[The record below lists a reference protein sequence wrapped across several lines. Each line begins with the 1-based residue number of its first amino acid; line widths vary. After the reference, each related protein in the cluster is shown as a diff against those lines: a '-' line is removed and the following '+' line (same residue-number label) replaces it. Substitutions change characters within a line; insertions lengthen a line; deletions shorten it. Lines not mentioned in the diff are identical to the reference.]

1 MKLEKLVVLAVS
13 CFVMGIAGCG
23 RGGAQ
28 QARPAQPSVQPAVA
42 LKKAPDTP
50 IENKKEELG
59 GKTWDP
65 AWDAVV
71 EKDLPPSLL
80 GAQAARAVRGYCP
93 RFAQLG
99 EADKRA
105 FWAYTFQALAGA
117 EAGLD
122 PLANVHHLDAAV
134 NTTDEVTG
142 RPSRQQGLLQLKYE
156 DDQRY
161 GCDFD
166 WQHDKRLPIKDPGRT
181 ILQPERNL
189 SCGIKIMENQIVGQG
204 KPLVERRSYWATL
217 KPGTAGYRVFNKQM
231 ANVPENCGEGVLKPG
246 AHRGRRHGAAREV
259 AAR

>member
-1 MKLEKLVVLAVS
+1 MKLEKLVVLGVS
-13 CFVMGIAGCG
+13 CFVLGVPGCG

-42 LKKAPDTP
+42 LKKAPATP
-50 IENKKEELG
+50 LENQKEERG

-65 AWDAVV
+65 SWDAVV
-71 EKDLPPSLL
+71 EKDVPPSLL
-80 GAQAARAVRGYCP
+80 GAQASRAVRGYCP

-142 RPSRQQGLLQLKYE
+142 RPSRQQGLLQLA
-156 DDQRY
+156 
-161 GCDFD
+161 
-166 WQHDKRLPIKDPGRT
+166 
-181 ILQPERNL
+181 
-189 SCGIKIMENQIVGQG
+189 V
-204 KPLVERRSYWATL
+204 ATF
-217 KPGTAGYRVFNKQM
+217 TQVAEQM
-231 ANVPENCGEGVLKPG
+231 M
-246 AHRGRRHGAAREV
+246 R
-259 AAR
+259 